1 MPIRIA
7 GRTIG
12 PGMPLFVVA
21 EIGLNHGGSL
31 NEALRLVD
39 AAARS
44 GASAVKLQ
52 TLHADGLVA
61 GHCPAPAHVVADS
74 LRDFFRQFELDEAAH
89 RRIAGHTRAAGL
101 AVMSTPFDE
110 GAVDLLERIGVDA
123 YKVAS
128 GDLTHVGLIR
138 RIAATGKPMVL
149 SSGMSTLAE
158 VLAAVDEARHAGASE
173 IGVLHCVSS
182 YPVPVG
188 SENLAAIRT
197 LAHALELPVG
207 LSDHGATGESI
218 VVAVAMGAS
227 IYERHLIAETGSDA
241 IDAAVS
247 STPEQLATAIAAAE
261 RARVAMGDGRKI
273 CLPAEAMNQR
283 ASRRGLYARRSL
295 GVGHKIQP
303 ADVTALRPA
312 DGIAADAIDLVIGAT
327 IKQSVTAGSALTW
340 EALDAS

>member
-12 PGMPLFVVA
+12 PGVPLFVIA
-21 EIGLNHGGSL
+21 EIGLNHGGSPD
-31 NEALRLVD
+31 EALRLLD
-39 AAARS
+39 GAARS

-61 GHCPAPAHVVADS
+61 GHCPAPAHVAADS
-74 LRDFFRQFELDEAAH
+74 LRDFFRQFELDEPAH
-89 RRIAGHTRAAGL
+89 RRIVDRARAAGL

-110 GAVDLLERIGVDA
+110 NAVDLLERIGVDA
-123 YKVAS
+123 YKIAS

-138 RIAATGKPMVL
+138 RIAATRKPMVL

-158 VLAAVDEARHAGASE
+158 VLAAVDEARHAGATE

-182 YPVPVG
+182 YPVPAG

-197 LAHALELPVG
+197 LAHALNLPVG
-207 LSDHGATGESI
+207 LSDHGTTAESV

-227 IYERHLIAETGSDA
+227 IYERHLIAETGSSA

-247 STPEQLATAIAAAE
+247 STPEQLAAAIAAAE
-261 RARVAMGDGRKI
+261 RARVVLGDGRKV
-273 CLPAEAMNQR
+273 CLPAEAVNQR
-283 ASRRGLYARRSL
+283 ASRRGLYARRALAIGDIVQSS
-295 GVGHKIQP
+295 
-303 ADVTALRPA
+303 DVTALRPA
-312 DGIAADAIDLVIGAT
+312 DGIAADAIDLVVGAT
-327 IKQSVTAGSALTW
+327 VKQAVAAGSALTW
-340 EALDAS
+340 EALDAR